1 MKKRIIATAVAP
13 QAIGPY
19 SQAVAIEGAKLLFIS
34 GQIGLNPMTM
44 TLVPGGVRAETEQV
58 MKNIG
63 AILTAAGADF
73 RAVVKTV
80 IYLTDI
86 NDFAAVNEVYAA
98 SFASD
103 CPARATLA
111 AAALPKGAR
120 VEIDAIAA
128 L

>member
-1 MKKRIIATAVAP
+1 MKKRIIATADAP

-19 SQAVAIEGAKLLFIS
+19 SQGIVIEGVKLLFIS

-58 MKNIG
+58 MRNIG
-63 AILTAAGADF
+63 AILAAAGGDF
-73 RAVVKTV
+73 RAVGKTV
-80 IYLTDI
+80 IYLSDI
-86 NDFAAVNEVYAA
+86 NDFGAVNDVYAA

-111 AAALPKGAR
+111 AALPKGAR